1 MIEIQQTTSERAM
14 LIALQTRNL
23 NRELVEEHLAEL
35 EELSDTAGA
44 DTIFKILQT
53 KSSIDPAFY
62 IGKGKAEELAQL
74 VELNDIDLAIFDDDL
89 TPVQVRNLERLFNR
103 KIIDRSGLILDIF
116 ALRAKTKEAK
126 TQVELA
132 QLEYMLPRLTR
143 AWTHLSKQYGGI
155 GTKGPGETQIET
167 DRRMIRTRISHLK
180 EKLLSIE
187 SQRETQS
194 KGRKDFVRISIAGY
208 TNAGK
213 STLFNLLTKADVFAE
228 DKLFATLDSTT
239 RSVNFSQ
246 LASAKSY
253 DESGKE
259 KILISDTVGFIRKL
273 PAHLVASF
281 KSTLNEVRDSDIIL
295 HIIDFSHPYYEDHL
309 KVVEETLKDYGSSEK
324 REIKVFNKVDLIKD
338 KSKIEFVRNTYPDSV
353 LISAQKGIN
362 ISSLVN
368 RIENIIKESFV
379 EEEIELGIEQTKLA
393 SQIHDLAEV
402 TSVKYNHDTVLFKYK
417 VNKENSEKIKK
428 LFKKFSTDKV

>member
-1 MIEIQQTTSERAM
+1 MIEINRKVTERAM
-14 LIALQTRNL
+14 LVALQTRNI
-23 NRELVEEHLAEL
+23 NRELVEEHLSEL
-35 EELSDTAGA
+35 EELADTAGA
-44 DTIFKILQT
+44 DSIFKIIQT
-53 KSSIDPAFY
+53 KSSIDSAFY

-74 VELNDIDLAIFDDDL
+74 IELNDIDLAIFDDDL
-89 TPVQVRNLERLFNR
+89 TPVQVRNLEKLFNR

-180 EKLLSIE
+180 AKLKEIE
-187 SQRETQS
+187 SQRQTQS

-213 STLFNLLTKADVFAE
+213 STLFNLLTKAEVFAE

-239 RSVNFSQ
+239 RTVDFNTR
-246 LASAKSY
+246 
-253 DESGKE
+253 E

-273 PAHLVASF
+273 PPHLVASF

-295 HIIDFSHPYYEDHL
+295 HMIDLSHPYYEDHL
-309 KVVEETLKDYGSSEK
+309 RVVDETLKEFGSEHK
-324 REIKVFNKVDLIKD
+324 KEIRVFNKVDSVSD
-338 KSKIEFVRNTYPDSV
+338 KSIIEYVRNKYPGSV
-353 LISAQKGIN
+353 IISAQKGIN

-368 RIENIIKESFV
+368 SIESIIEDSFV
-379 EEEIELGIEQTKLA
+379 EEEIQLKIEQTKLA

-402 TSVKYNHDTVLFKYK
+402 TSVKYDHDIVLFKYRA
-417 VNKENSEKIKK
+417 NKENSDKIKK
-428 LFKKFSTDKV
+428 LVSKS

>member
-1 MIEIQQTTSERAM
+1 LIELSNKKTERAM
-14 LIALQTRNL
+14 LVALQTR
-23 NRELVEEHLAEL
+23 RTSRDLVEEHLSEL

-44 DTIFKILQT
+44 ESIFKIIQT
-53 KSSIDPAFY
+53 KSSIDPAYY
-62 IGKGKAEELAQL
+62 IGKGKAEELTML
-74 VELNDIDLAIFDDDL
+74 IELNDINLVIFDDDL
-89 TPVQVRNLERLFNR
+89 TPVQVRNLEKLFNR
-103 KIIDRSGLILDIF
+103 KIVDRSGLILDIF
-116 ALRAKTKEAK
+116 ASRAKTREAK

-180 EKLLSIE
+180 TKLKEIE
-187 SQRETQS
+187 SQRQTQS

-239 RSVNFSQ
+239 RTVSF
-246 LASAKSY
+246 
-253 DESGKE
+253 DTRD

-273 PAHLVASF
+273 PPHLVASF

-295 HIIDFSHPYYEDHL
+295 HMIDLSHPYYEDHL
-309 KVVEETLKDYGSSEK
+309 KVVEETLKEFGSEHK
-324 REIKVFNKVDLIKD
+324 KEIMVFNKVDLVKD
-338 KSKIEFVRNTYPDSV
+338 KSIIEYVRNNYPGSV
-353 LISAQKGIN
+353 IISAQKGIN
-362 ISSLVN
+362 ISSLI
-368 RIENIIKESFV
+368 RMIEKIIKDTFV
-379 EEEIELGIEQTKLA
+379 EEELTLGIEQTKLA
-393 SQIHDLAEV
+393 SQIHELADV
-402 TSVKYNHDTVLFKYK
+402 TSVKYNHDTVLFKFK
-417 VNKENSEKIKK
+417 VNKENAEKIRK
-428 LFKKFSTDKV
+428 LFSDK

>member
-1 MIEIQQTTSERAM
+1 LIEISDKRSERAM
-14 LIALQTRNL
+14 LIALQTRHI
-23 NRELVEEHLAEL
+23 NREMVEEHLSEL
-35 EELSDTAGA
+35 EELADTAGA
-44 DTIFKILQT
+44 DSIFKIIQS
-53 KSSIDPAFY
+53 KSAIDPAFY

-74 VELNDIDLAIFDDDL
+74 VELNDIDLVISDDDL

-180 EKLLSIE
+180 EKLKEIE
-187 SQRETQS
+187 SQRQTQS

-213 STLFNLLTKADVFAE
+213 STLFNLLTKSDVFAE

-239 RSVNFSQ
+239 RSVNFSN
-246 LASAKSY
+246 
-253 DESGKE
+253 GE
-259 KILISDTVGFIRKL
+259 KLLISDTVGFIRKL

-295 HIIDFSHPYYEDHL
+295 HMIDLSHPYYEDHL
-309 KVVEETLKDYGSSEK
+309 KVVEETLKEFGSECK
-324 REIKVFNKVDLIKD
+324 KEIKVFNKVDSVKD
-338 KSKIEFVRNTYPDSV
+338 KSIIEYVRNHYPGCV
-353 LISAQKGIN
+353 VISAQKGIN
-362 ISSLVN
+362 ISALIKA
-368 RIENIIKESFV
+368 IEKIIKDEFV
-379 EEEIELGIEQTKLA
+379 EEELTLGIEQTKLA
-393 SQIHDLAEV
+393 SQIYDLAEV
-402 TSVKYNHDTVLFKYK
+402 TSVKYNHDTVLFKFRS
-417 VNKENSEKIKK
+417 NKENSEKIKK
-428 LFKKFSTDKV
+428 LISNS